1 MLKTQFPHASR
12 LIFGCMG
19 LGGNWSHQPYTKA
32 DLNLATQAVEQAL
45 SSGITVFDHADIY
58 THGNAEKVFADVLN
72 NQPDWRDNM
81 IIQSKCGIRFE
92 DNQGPK
98 RYDFSPEWIS
108 ASVEG
113 ILSRLN
119 IEHLDVLL
127 LHRPDPLADLPEVAE
142 CVTRLHQEGKF
153 GYLGVSNMHWYQIDA
168 LNKLLPFPVI
178 ANQLEMSLGYRDWVE
193 EGICTNS
200 PHNSQNGYTPGTL
213 EYCQQQGVQL
223 QAWAPLA
230 QGKYSGNGDADC
242 PTSKL
247 VSELASSYGV
257 SREAIVLGWLMR
269 HPAGIQPVIGTTN
282 PQRIAACAEAETL
295 TLSREH
301 WYQLFESARGQEV
314 P

>member
-1 MLKTQFPHASR
+1 MLKTQFPHASK

-32 DLNLATQAVEQAL
+32 DLVLATEAVEQAL
-45 SSGITVFDHADIY
+45 ACNITVFDHADIY
-58 THGNAEKVFADVLN
+58 THGNAEKIFAEVLSH
-72 NQPDWRDNM
+72 QPGWRDNM
-81 IIQSKCGIRFE
+81 IIQSKCGIRFA

-108 ASVEG
+108 ASLEG

-119 IEHLDVLL
+119 IEQLDVFF
-127 LHRPDPLADLPEVAE
+127 LHRPDPLADLPAVAE
-142 CVTRLHQEGKF
+142 CLKRLHQEGKF
-153 GYLGVSNMHWYQIDA
+153 AQLGVSNMHWYQMQG
-168 LNKLLPFPVI
+168 LNKLLPFPII
-178 ANQLEMSLGYRDWVE
+178 ANQLEMSLGHRDWLE
-193 EGICTNS
+193 DGICTNS
-200 PHNSQNGYTPGTL
+200 PLNCNNGYTPGTL
-213 EYCQQQGVQL
+213 EYCQQQQVQL

-230 QGKYSGNGDADC
+230 QGKYSGKSDADE

-247 VSELASSYGV
+247 VSTLAAHYGV

-282 PQRIAACAEAETL
+282 PTRIKACAQATDLTL
-295 TLSREH
+295 TRLD
-301 WYQLFESARGQEV
+301 WYKLFEAARDQEV